1 MWACQIENKIENYDC
16 GHDVKLLTRVDGV
29 DKSLECIGAIMQQ
42 ILCQTMKMCSI
53 NKKFKVALE
62 TAEIAPSAQRIAP
75 V

>member
-42 ILCQTMKMCSI
+42 TLCQTMKM
-53 NKKFKVALE
+53 
-62 TAEIAPSAQRIAP
+62 
-75 V
+75 